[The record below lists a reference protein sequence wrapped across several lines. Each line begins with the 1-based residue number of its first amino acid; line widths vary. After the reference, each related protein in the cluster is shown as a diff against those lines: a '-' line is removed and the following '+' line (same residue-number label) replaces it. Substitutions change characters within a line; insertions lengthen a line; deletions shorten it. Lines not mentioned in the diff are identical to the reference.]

1 MGFPFSIPPELR
13 TQSCWCFWWSLNHP
27 KKKVLWLLLFLK
39 SVAYFYNLQKL
50 GKGDGIKK
58 NSDDSSHSVSG

>member
-1 MGFPFSIPPELR
+1 MSSPFSIPLMLH
-13 TQSCWCFWWSLNHP
+13 TQSCWCFWQSLNHP

-39 SVAYFYNLQKL
+39 SVVYFYNLQKL
-50 GKGDGIKK
+50 RKGDGIKK